1 MGELNEIGNV
11 NRNISVYIRTNTS
24 GKVTAVN
31 SSVFIENTEGWLK
44 IDEGI
49 GDKYAHAQG
58 NYFEKPLIDEKGLH
72 NYVWENETIREATKE
87 EKEAELLA
95 MPKPVPSAEADLL
108 SMAVDHEY
116 RLTLL
121 EIGVQ

>member
-24 GKVTAVN
+24 GKVMAVN

-72 NYVWENETIREATKE
+72 NYIFENGVVREATAE
-87 EKEAELLA
+87 EKEEELLA
-95 MPKPVPSAEADLL
+95 MPKQVPSAEADLL

-121 EIGVQ
+121 EIGV

>member
-1 MGELNEIGNV
+1 MEDINAMSGKIGVYIKV
-11 NRNISVYIRTNTS
+11 NRAE
-24 GKVTAVN
+24 KVTTVN
-31 SSVFIENTEGWLK
+31 SSIFIENTEGWLK

-58 NYFEKPLIDEKGLH
+58 NYFEKPLIDENGVH
-72 NYVWENETIREATKE
+72 NYVWENGAVRETTAE
-87 EKEAELLA
+87 EKEEELLA
-95 MPKPVPSAEADLL
+95 MPKQVPSAEADLL

-121 EIGVQ
+121 EIGV